1 MKRLFLAAL
10 LLILSAILALV
21 IVPPS
26 QALPEYSA
34 QTGEPCAA
42 CHISPSGGGL
52 RTPRGQAWVGGGRPG
67 AVPALGDALAALGVR
82 LQTNEKDFIAPPG
95 AKNAAPRTPLTGD
108 AAAQANTH
116 AMGVWLRTHE
126 GN

>member
-10 LLILSAILALV
+10 LLVGLVILALV

-52 RTPRGQAWVGGGRPG
+52 RTPAGRRGW
-67 AVPALGDALAALGVR
+67 
-82 LQTNEKDFIAPPG
+82 
-95 AKNAAPRTPLTGD
+95 
-108 AAAQANTH
+108 AAAGPARCP
-116 AMGVWLRTHE
+116 A
-126 GN
+126 